1 MAANYTNTKNLFY
14 SNDRRSPRAYLMG
27 RELALLFIAAI
38 VLVITP
44 WAWGGVVWWATSIT
58 LGLSLGMLTIAV
70 GNFRTQVIL
79 SALWGTI
86 LALII
91 CLMITRVISGTDE
104 ILNTISLPAAA
115 LFAQLVG
122 VSLIYDD
129 VMSQPTSEIIKKLFK
144 LLPFWYGLALFTY
157 FAIQGINV
165 WGSATER
172 DLFWRIFK
180 EPYITWLPNG
190 LNAPFLSDDRDPGG
204 MNAWRLLLTLAG
216 PWMFFCALQVGLSQR
231 LSYKILSWVSVIS
244 ATIFGAWALNNQFS
258 HGTILGYLIPSGTQ
272 TFGTFINRTHAGVF
286 FYLNVALAMTL
297 GFYHFRKNENSSL
310 KGGPYLI
317 AIFLGA
323 LLVILGIISY
333 SMAVIL
339 ILAMSLLL
347 IFPLAFFIGM
357 PQKSDLKFGPSILLF
372 IMILGLVFG
381 LATTVNSKYLE
392 RKINSKISSVV
403 VKKENDRA
411 PYAKATLAMATA
423 GGVNGKIWYGWGA
436 GSYRWVS
443 PYFQAQQ
450 KELTDK
456 EGRLVSRAIYAH
468 NDWLQMLAEW
478 GVVGMIPVFLM
489 VLWFLNL
496 GRKCFCRGRPEL
508 IPLFLIIILLGIH
521 ATIDLLFWFT
531 PLLFLAVFIVSM
543 TQFFARD
550 SGQST

>member
-1 MAANYTNTKNLFY
+1 MSADYSDTKNLFY
-14 SNDRRSPRAYLMG
+14 HNRKSPRPYLMG
-27 RELALLFIAAI
+27 RELAVLCIAAI
-38 VLVITP
+38 ILIITP

-70 GNFRTQVIL
+70 GNFRAQVIL
-79 SALWGTI
+79 SALWGAI
-86 LALII
+86 LAVII
-91 CLMITRVISGTDE
+91 CLIITRVISDTHE

-122 VSLIYDD
+122 VSLTYDD
-129 VMSQPTSEIIKKLFK
+129 FLSQPTSEITKKLFK
-144 LLPFWYGLALFTY
+144 LLPFWCGLALFTY
-157 FAIQGINV
+157 FAVQGINV
-165 WGSATER
+165 WGSVTER

-180 EPYITWLPNG
+180 ESYISWLPNG
-190 LNAPFLSDDRDPGG
+190 LKAPFLSDDRDPGG

-231 LSYKILSWVSVIS
+231 RSYKILSWVSVIS
-244 ATIFGAWALNNQFS
+244 ATIFGAWAFNNQFS
-258 HGTILGYLIPSGTQ
+258 QGTILGYLIPSGTQ
-272 TFGTFINRTHAGVF
+272 TFGTFIDRTHAGVF

-297 GFYHFRKNENSSL
+297 GFCHFRKDENSSL
-310 KGGPYLI
+310 KGGPHLI
-317 AIFLGA
+317 AIFFTV
-323 LLVILGIISY
+323 LLVILGIVSY

-339 ILAMSLLL
+339 ILASSLLL

-357 PQKSDLKFGPSILLF
+357 PQKSQLKLCPNILLF
-372 IMILGLVFG
+372 MMIFGLVLG
-381 LATTVNSKYLE
+381 LATTINSKNLE
-392 RKINSKISSVV
+392 RKINAKIANLV

-411 PYAKATLAMATA
+411 SYAKATLDMATA

-456 EGRLVSRAIYAH
+456 EGRLLYRAIYAH

-478 GVVGMIPVFLM
+478 GVVGMMPVFLM

-496 GRKCFCRGRPEL
+496 GRKCFGRGRPEL

-521 ATIDLLFWFT
+521 AAIDLLFWFT
-531 PLLFLAVFIVSM
+531 PLLFLAVFIASM
-543 TQFFARD
+543 TQFLAEE
-550 SGQST
+550 SMPSA

>member
-1 MAANYTNTKNLFY
+1 MSADYSDTKNLFY
-14 SNDRRSPRAYLMG
+14 HNRKSPRPYLMG
-27 RELALLFIAAI
+27 RELAVLCIAAI
-38 VLVITP
+38 ILIITP

-70 GNFRTQVIL
+70 GNFRAQVIL
-79 SALWGTI
+79 SALWGAI
-86 LALII
+86 LAVII
-91 CLMITRVISGTDE
+91 CLIITRVISDTHE

-122 VSLIYDD
+122 VSLTYDD
-129 VMSQPTSEIIKKLFK
+129 FLSQPTSEITKKLFK
-144 LLPFWYGLALFTY
+144 LLPFWCGLALFTY
-157 FAIQGINV
+157 FAVQGVNV
-165 WGSATER
+165 WGSVTER

-180 EPYITWLPNG
+180 ESYIPWLPNG
-190 LNAPFLSDDRDPGG
+190 LKAPFLSDDRDPGG

-231 LSYKILSWVSVIS
+231 RSYKILSWVSVIS
-244 ATIFGAWALNNQFS
+244 ATIFGAWAFNNQFS
-258 HGTILGYLIPSGTQ
+258 QGTILGYLIPSGTQ
-272 TFGTFINRTHAGVF
+272 TFGTFIDRTHAGVF

-297 GFYHFRKNENSSL
+297 GFCHFRKDENSSL
-310 KGGPYLI
+310 KGGPHLI
-317 AIFLGA
+317 AIFFTV
-323 LLVILGIISY
+323 LLVILGIVSY

-339 ILAMSLLL
+339 ILASSLLL

-357 PQKSDLKFGPSILLF
+357 PQKSQLKLGPNILLF
-372 IMILGLVFG
+372 MMIFGLVLGLV
-381 LATTVNSKYLE
+381 TTINSKNLE
-392 RKINSKISSVV
+392 RKINAKIANLV

-411 PYAKATLAMATA
+411 SYAKATLDMATA

-456 EGRLVSRAIYAH
+456 EGRLLYRAIYAH

-496 GRKCFCRGRPEL
+496 GRKCFGRGRPEL

-521 ATIDLLFWFT
+521 AAIDLLFWFT
-531 PLLFLAVFIVSM
+531 PLLFLAAFIASM
-543 TQFFARD
+543 TQFLAEE
-550 SGQST
+550 SMPSA

>member
-1 MAANYTNTKNLFY
+1 MSADYSDTKNLFY
-14 SNDRRSPRAYLMG
+14 HNRKSPRPYLMG
-27 RELALLFIAAI
+27 RELAVLCIAAI
-38 VLVITP
+38 ILIITP

-70 GNFRTQVIL
+70 GNFRAQVIL
-79 SALWGTI
+79 SALWGAI
-86 LALII
+86 LAVII
-91 CLMITRVISGTDE
+91 CLIITRVISDTHE

-122 VSLIYDD
+122 VSLTYDD
-129 VMSQPTSEIIKKLFK
+129 FLSQPTSEITKKLFK
-144 LLPFWYGLALFTY
+144 LLPFWCGLALFTY
-157 FAIQGINV
+157 FAVQGINV
-165 WGSATER
+165 WGSVTER

-180 EPYITWLPNG
+180 ESYISWLPNG
-190 LNAPFLSDDRDPGG
+190 LKAPFLSDDRDPGG

-231 LSYKILSWVSVIS
+231 RSYKILSWVSVIS
-244 ATIFGAWALNNQFS
+244 ATIFGAWAFNNQFS
-258 HGTILGYLIPSGTQ
+258 QGTILGYLIPSGTQ
-272 TFGTFINRTHAGVF
+272 TFGTFIDRTHAGVF

-297 GFYHFRKNENSSL
+297 GFCHFRKDENSSL
-310 KGGPYLI
+310 KGGPHLI
-317 AIFLGA
+317 AIFFTV
-323 LLVILGIISY
+323 LLVILGIVSY

-339 ILAMSLLL
+339 ILASSLLL

-357 PQKSDLKFGPSILLF
+357 PQKSQLKLCPNILLF
-372 IMILGLVFG
+372 MMIFGLVLG
-381 LATTVNSKYLE
+381 LATTINSKNLE
-392 RKINSKISSVV
+392 RKINAKIANLV

-411 PYAKATLAMATA
+411 SYAKATLDMATA

-456 EGRLVSRAIYAH
+456 EGRLLYRAIYAH

-478 GVVGMIPVFLM
+478 GVVGMMPVFLM

-496 GRKCFCRGRPEL
+496 GRKCFGRGRPEL

-521 ATIDLLFWFT
+521 AAIDLLFWFT
-531 PLLFLAVFIVSM
+531 PLLFLAAFIASM
-543 TQFFARD
+543 TQFLAEE
-550 SGQST
+550 SMPSA

>member
-1 MAANYTNTKNLFY
+1 MSADYSDTKNLFY
-14 SNDRRSPRAYLMG
+14 HNRKSPRPYLMG
-27 RELALLFIAAI
+27 RELAVLCIAAI
-38 VLVITP
+38 ILIITP

-70 GNFRTQVIL
+70 GNFRAQVIL
-79 SALWGTI
+79 SALWGAI
-86 LALII
+86 LAVII
-91 CLMITRVISGTDE
+91 CLIITRVISDTHE

-122 VSLIYDD
+122 VSLTYDD
-129 VMSQPTSEIIKKLFK
+129 FLSQPTSEITKKLFK
-144 LLPFWYGLALFTY
+144 LLPFWCGLALFTY
-157 FAIQGINV
+157 FAVQGINV
-165 WGSATER
+165 WGSVTER

-180 EPYITWLPNG
+180 ESYISWLPNG
-190 LNAPFLSDDRDPGG
+190 LKAPFLSDDRDPGG

-231 LSYKILSWVSVIS
+231 RSYKILSWVSVIS
-244 ATIFGAWALNNQFS
+244 ATIFGAWAFNNQFS
-258 HGTILGYLIPSGTQ
+258 QGTILGYLIPSGTQ
-272 TFGTFINRTHAGVF
+272 TFGTFIDRTHAGVF

-297 GFYHFRKNENSSL
+297 GFCHFRKDENSSL
-310 KGGPYLI
+310 KGGPHLI
-317 AIFLGA
+317 AIFFTV
-323 LLVILGIISY
+323 LLVILGIVSY

-339 ILAMSLLL
+339 ILASSLLL

-357 PQKSDLKFGPSILLF
+357 PQKSQLKLGPNILLF
-372 IMILGLVFG
+372 MMIFGLVLGLV
-381 LATTVNSKYLE
+381 TTINSKNLE
-392 RKINSKISSVV
+392 RKINAKIANLV

-411 PYAKATLAMATA
+411 SYAKATLDMATA

-456 EGRLVSRAIYAH
+456 EGRLLYRAIYAH

-496 GRKCFCRGRPEL
+496 GRKCFGRGRPEL

-521 ATIDLLFWFT
+521 ASIDLLFWFT
-531 PLLFLAVFIVSM
+531 PLLFLAVFIASM
-543 TQFFARD
+543 TQFLAEE
-550 SGQST
+550 SMPSA

>member
-1 MAANYTNTKNLFY
+1 MSADYSDTKNLFY
-14 SNDRRSPRAYLMG
+14 HNRKSPRPYLMG
-27 RELALLFIAAI
+27 RELAVLCIAAI
-38 VLVITP
+38 ILIITP

-70 GNFRTQVIL
+70 GNFRAQVIL
-79 SALWGTI
+79 SALWGAI
-86 LALII
+86 LAVII
-91 CLMITRVISGTDE
+91 CLIITRVISDTHE

-122 VSLIYDD
+122 VSLTYDD
-129 VMSQPTSEIIKKLFK
+129 FLSQPTSEITKKLFK
-144 LLPFWYGLALFTY
+144 LLPFWCGLALFTY
-157 FAIQGINV
+157 FAVQGINV
-165 WGSATER
+165 WGSVTER

-180 EPYITWLPNG
+180 ESYISWLPNG
-190 LNAPFLSDDRDPGG
+190 LKAPFLSDDRDPGG

-231 LSYKILSWVSVIS
+231 RSYKILSWVSVIS
-244 ATIFGAWALNNQFS
+244 ATIFGAWAFNNQFS
-258 HGTILGYLIPSGTQ
+258 QGTILGYLIPSGTQ
-272 TFGTFINRTHAGVF
+272 TFGTFIDRTHAGVF

-297 GFYHFRKNENSSL
+297 GFCHFRKDENSSL
-310 KGGPYLI
+310 KGGPHLI
-317 AIFLGA
+317 AIFFTV
-323 LLVILGIISY
+323 LLVILGIVSY

-339 ILAMSLLL
+339 ILASSLLL

-357 PQKSDLKFGPSILLF
+357 PQKSQLKLGPNILLF
-372 IMILGLVFG
+372 MMIFGLVLGLV
-381 LATTVNSKYLE
+381 TTINSKNLE
-392 RKINSKISSVV
+392 RKINAKIANLV

-411 PYAKATLAMATA
+411 SYAKATLDMATA

-456 EGRLVSRAIYAH
+456 EGRLLYRAIYAH

-496 GRKCFCRGRPEL
+496 GRKCFGRGRPEL

-521 ATIDLLFWFT
+521 AAIDLLFWFT
-531 PLLFLAVFIVSM
+531 PLLFLAAFIASM
-543 TQFFARD
+543 TQFLAEE
-550 SGQST
+550 SMPSA